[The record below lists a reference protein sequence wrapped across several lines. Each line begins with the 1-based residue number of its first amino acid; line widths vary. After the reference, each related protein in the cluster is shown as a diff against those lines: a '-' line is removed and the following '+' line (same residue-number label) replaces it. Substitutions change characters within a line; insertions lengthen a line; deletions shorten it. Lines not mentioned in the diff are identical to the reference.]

1 MGPQTFLRGAFV
13 SALVALLAAETRAT
27 IVVDP
32 SGGGD
37 FTQLQDAIDV
47 ARDGEQIL
55 VKAGTYASPAGFN
68 RIQIVGKGL
77 SIVAEAGA
85 VVNVPG
91 FDLDGLPEGHWVMAR
106 GLTLSAVGF
115 FGFGAQPTVNLTSAG
130 GTLLLEACSITGADG
145 EKAFLVSSVSPGSP
159 AVRVAAGAAAILKD
173 CTVRGG
179 NGMFESSSPPPND
192 PTAGGAGIEVEGG
205 RLAVYGG
212 TVTGGNGGSGSID
225 NPFFYFVDGGDG
237 VKVSAGGFAH
247 LTGTVVTGGSNGLGN
262 QVTDDKSGDGLHVL
276 DASSSAWVRD
286 TALAAGSVAAP
297 AGTPGLALNA
307 PAGTVTSFAA
317 AARSL
322 TITSPLREGQPGT
335 MTIQGETGD
344 LAYVVISLGA
354 AFQPLSPKQGVLLL
368 DTSLLVPVAV
378 GVITAPSGTLTV
390 PFTTPDLNPALGGL
404 TVPMQLAVSA
414 AGKTTLES
422 ATLMGWLDAS
432 L

>member
-1 MGPQTFLRGAFV
+1 MRSAFV

-37 FTQLQDAIDV
+37 FTQLQDAIDA

-115 FGFGAQPTVNLTSAG
+115 FGFGAQPTVNLTSTG
-130 GTLLLEACSITGADG
+130 GTLLLEECSITGADG
-145 EKAFLVSSVSPGSP
+145 DKAFLVSSVSPGSP

-173 CTVRGG
+173 CAVKGG
-179 NGMFESSSPPPND
+179 NGMFESSSPPPN
-192 PTAGGAGIEVEGG
+192 
-205 RLAVYGG
+205 
-212 TVTGGNGGSGSID
+212 GGNGGSGSID
-225 NPFFYFVDGGDG
+225 NPFFAFVDGGDG

-262 QVTDDKSGDGLHVL
+262 QVADDKSGDGLHVL

-307 PAGTVTSFAA
+307 PAGTVTSFTA

-390 PFTTPDLNPALGGL
+390 PFTTPDLNPSLGGL